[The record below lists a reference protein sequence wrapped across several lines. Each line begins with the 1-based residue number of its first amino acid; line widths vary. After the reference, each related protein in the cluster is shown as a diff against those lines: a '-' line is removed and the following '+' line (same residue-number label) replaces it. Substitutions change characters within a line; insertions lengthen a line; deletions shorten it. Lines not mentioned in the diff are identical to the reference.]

1 MVFMKIYPPYFPN
14 AVLRGALVNL
24 SMADFFLTALIFVT
38 FAELMLLEDIEHFF
52 LVLHGK
58 NKKLFF
64 GFPGGAD
71 KSKDGKNLEKGETAD
86 S

>member
-1 MVFMKIYPPYFPN
+1 MIFMKIYPHFPN